1 MWEHAVPSGH
11 LLTCEAVLSFQHCLA
26 QGTQAYP
33 TFYKDLQCKAMPL
46 TLMRSVLKSLI
57 TQHFNVWIDFQ
68 IWVSA
73 LSIKWTK
80 ERKIMQYF
88 RGLFSQ
94 LLLPVN
100 FYII

>member
-46 TLMRSVLKSLI
+46 TLMRAVLKSLI
-57 TQHFNVWIDFQ
+57 TQHFNVWIDLQ

-73 LSIKWTK
+73 LSNK
-80 ERKIMQYF
+80 
-88 RGLFSQ
+88 
-94 LLLPVN
+94 VD
-100 FYII
+100 